1 MNFITNLKKTKKKTL
16 TMHYKKI
23 QKQSKHCDKANMK
36 PGLIKLANNKEEMT
50 TVEKNHANLYS
61 YFLLLL
67 LR

>member
-1 MNFITNLKKTKKKTL
+1 
-16 TMHYKKI
+16 MHYKKI